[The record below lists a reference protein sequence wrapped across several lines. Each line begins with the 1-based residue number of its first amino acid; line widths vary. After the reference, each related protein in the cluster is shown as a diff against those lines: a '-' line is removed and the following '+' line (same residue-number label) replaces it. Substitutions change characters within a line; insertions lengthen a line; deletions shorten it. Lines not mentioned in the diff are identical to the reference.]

1 MYRIEDIL
9 TACADV
15 TLGEGNNSIASG
27 LTRGTYDGIWA
38 GVIQCMRSN
47 AKMHKGIVLPNFA
60 RLSFQKE
67 LKKPKFIM
75 ANAFL
80 KTYGIKFRAR
90 QASKSPETATKDL
103 NFTKLA
109 QLAKCNKDV
118 AKTVYREITSHIG
131 EILRDGGNMI
141 AIVFKGIGTL
151 RGDRFRLQFFFDG
164 EKGAK
169 IAMKTSAS
177 FTKNAPTTAK
187 NLALFGSNN
196 NSQQRQQ
203 QGRNNNVEVTIS
215 EMKNNANNDSSRNVL
230 PKISG
235 NASGMNNTLNST
247 MINSS
252 RSNKKFNKSKSAPR
266 LMKGLSISDT
276 IGTAPR
282 NKLLL
287 SEKDLETQ
295 NLNLMRERQQR
306 KDLRKR
312 LDEKEFRDEILS
324 MHRDVIH
331 AEKEREAKIRK
342 EAQFAEEQK
351 VQGEERLERLRAERA
366 EYLAG
371 QEMHWPFSVEE
382 DVKVERKDKDKQFRK
397 ELDEQ
402 NATRPHKGRDRR
414 RPEDS
419 IDVKDPNTWFQ
430 PSEGNVYPK
439 FLTPSRAPT
448 RIVDKNGRDPLVLQ
462 LAYKRYEK
470 TLRHQLKTLKSQSKD
485 IAEREKQKELE
496 IAHRQ
501 KRRMEIQRETT
512 KYQLKQAEHRLKLK
526 QKEQQEMHHE
536 TNPDPSR
543 AYPME
548 QLRDAH
554 RLNRAKASL
563 RHALDA
569 QVEARSEIKN
579 MRSTIE
585 KAEDNYFLGCVQEQL
600 EMDRAHRIKK
610 KYDEQQAMMGTWKR
624 QEAFNKQLK
633 KLEAMRDGIVVREG
647 GNVVNQDEIS
657 LPGGEDDE

>member
-1 MYRIEDIL
+1 MYRIDDL
-9 TACADV
+9 LKQCADI
-15 TLGEGNNSIASG
+15 TLGEGNNSLPSG
-27 LTRGTYDGIWA
+27 LTRGTYDAIWA
-38 GVIQCMRSN
+38 GLIQCMKSN
-47 AKMHKGIVLPNFA
+47 AKQHKGIVFPNFA

-75 ANAFL
+75 ATNFL

-103 NFTKLA
+103 NFAKLA
-109 QLAKCNKDV
+109 QLAKCSKDV
-118 AKTVYREITSHIG
+118 AKTVYREIISHVG
-131 EILRDGGNMI
+131 EILKDGGNMV
-141 AIVFKGIGTL
+141 AIVFKGIGIL

-169 IAMKTSAS
+169 MTMKTSAS
-177 FTKNAPTTAK
+177 FTKNAPVTAK
-187 NLALFGSNN
+187 NLALFGNSSQSNQQQNNVMETTINEMKTNN
-196 NSQQRQQ
+196 NEHR
-203 QGRNNNVEVTIS
+203 
-215 EMKNNANNDSSRNVL
+215 NDSHDSIL
-230 PKISG
+230 PKINGS
-235 NASGMNNTLNST
+235 ARGMNNTFTST
-247 MINSS
+247 MNQSS
-252 RSNKKFNKSKSAPR
+252 RSSMGKSKSVPK

-287 SEKDLETQ
+287 SDQDLEKQ
-295 NLNLMRERQQR
+295 NLKLMREKQKQ
-306 KDLRKR
+306 KDLQKR
-312 LDEKEFRDEILS
+312 LDEKEFRDEILA
-324 MHRDVIH
+324 MHKDVIH
-331 AEKEREAKIRK
+331 QERVREAKLRK

-351 VQGEERLERLRAERA
+351 EQGEERLERLRAERA
-366 EYLAG
+366 EYLDG
-371 QEMHWPFSVEE
+371 KQTHWPFSVEE
-382 DVKVERKDKDKQFRK
+382 DVKVERRNKDKKFRA

-402 NATRPHKGRDRR
+402 NANREQKTKSRR
-414 RPEDS
+414 RPEDT

-430 PSEGNVYPK
+430 PSQGNVYPK
-439 FLTPSRAPT
+439 FLTPSREPT
-448 RIVDKNGRDPLVLQ
+448 RVVDGNGEDPLVLQ

-470 TLRHQLKTLKSQSKD
+470 QLRNQLKTLKMQSKD
-485 IAEREKQKELE
+485 IHNREKQKDLE

-501 KRRMEIQRETT
+501 KRRLEIQRETT
-512 KYQLKQAEHRLKLK
+512 KYQLKQAEHRLKQK
-526 QKEQQEMHHE
+526 QKEQRESHHE
-536 TNPDPSR
+536 AHPDPSR

-569 QVEARSEIKN
+569 QVEARKDIRN
-579 MRSTIE
+579 MRATIE

-600 EMDRAHRIKK
+600 ELDRAHRIKK

-633 KLEAMRDGIVVREG
+633 KLEAMRDGLVVREG
-647 GNVVNQDEIS
+647 GNVVNQDEVS
-657 LPGGEDDE
+657 LPGAEEDN

>member
-1 MYRIEDIL
+1 MYRIDDLL
-9 TACADV
+9 TECADI
-15 TLGEGNNSIASG
+15 TLGEGNNSIPSG
-27 LTRGTYDGIWA
+27 LTRGTYDAIWS
-38 GVIQCMRSN
+38 GLIQCMRSN

-75 ANAFL
+75 ANNFL

-103 NFTKLA
+103 NFAKLA

-131 EILRDGGNMI
+131 ELLKDGGNMI
-141 AIVFKGIGTL
+141 AIVFKGIGIL

-164 EKGAK
+164 EKGARMS
-169 IAMKTSAS
+169 MKTSAS

-187 NLALFGSNN
+187 NLALFGSN
-196 NSQQRQQ
+196 SQQQQ
-203 QGRNNNVEVTIS
+203 QQSSNNVETTIS
-215 EMKNNANNDSSRNVL
+215 DMKNNSNNSNNNNNSVL
-230 PKISG
+230 PKING

-247 MINSS
+247 MNNSS
-252 RSNKKFNKSKSAPR
+252 RSRKSFNKSKSAPR

-287 SEKDLETQ
+287 SEKDLETA
-295 NLNLMRERQQR
+295 NLALMHKKQQR
-306 KDLRKR
+306 KDLRRR

-324 MHRDVIH
+324 MHKDVIT
-331 AEKEREAKIRK
+331 AEREREAKQRK
-342 EAQFAEEQK
+342 ESQFAEEQK
-351 VQGEERLERLRAERA
+351 EQGEERMERLRAERA

-371 QEMHWPFSVEE
+371 QKMHWPFSVEE
-382 DVKVERKDKDKQFRK
+382 EVRVERKDKDKKFRK

-402 NATRPHKGRDRR
+402 NATRPHKTKERR

-419 IDVKDPNTWFQ
+419 IDVKDPDTWFQ

-439 FLTPSRAPT
+439 FLTPSRQPNRMT
-448 RIVDKNGRDPLVLQ
+448 DKDGKDPLVLQ

-470 TLRHQLKTLKSQSKD
+470 TLREQLKTLKHQSKE
-485 IAEREKQKELE
+485 IQEREKQKDLE
-496 IAHRQ
+496 IAHRHK
-501 KRRMEIQRETT
+501 KRLEIQRETT
-512 KYQLKQAEHRLKLK
+512 KYQLKQAEHRLKI
-526 QKEQQEMHHE
+526 KEKLRRENHHE

-579 MRSTIE
+579 MRTTIE

-600 EMDRAHRIKK
+600 ELDRAHRIKK

-633 KLEAMRDGIVVREG
+633 KLEAMRDGLVVREG
-647 GNVVNQDEIS
+647 GSVVNQDEIA
-657 LPGGEDDE
+657 LPGDAAKE